1 MVLSWQNLISGRGNL
16 GQRCGLFAK
25 VVIASF
31 AGYAGYATIS
41 AQTAS
46 ANTTSYPSSDMRPFV
61 IVPGDVTQNN
71 GAQIS
76 GTNNSGTA
84 NSVSGGM
91 VIFANPSRDSAT
103 RSDDYSPITTTDTIK
118 IDSLGRLN
126 SDTFGLDA
134 GYGPDIWRGSRS
146 AYAIPAMQ
154 RLSAFGNLELLNR
167 MEKVLLRGK
176 ASSPSGKYEGVSWFV
191 ARLQRLMNLGDVRS
205 VIELADQSGAHRQD
219 ADVAKIYAEAL
230 LALGNFEQACEL
242 RQQARRP
249 DLKLFFAELNLVCL
263 LHAKQLDA
271 AAMNLDLSSGLMEE
285 DSFFSQL
292 AFAMAVNMP
301 VEEIEMP
308 SQISILQASLLR
320 IVQLDMTS
328 RLASYPM
335 AMSALF
341 ASDYGRDVGLQL
353 GAALRAT
360 RYGALNI
367 SALRNLINMNVDRLG
382 VLEAGS
388 ASDTSSDLTGP
399 SRLTKRG
406 AIRLA
411 QGYLRMKKGPNS
423 AGQNVSAD
431 VSPDVSPDV
440 SASELANEL
449 ASYLRLAIDND
460 IWSVAVRLVAREIA
474 LVDPE
479 NESDRALFALANLQ
493 LGALDRA
500 QALIRA
506 QVLGVNQ
513 PRKDLEDILSFWRE
527 QGRRFPMYPDNQNS
541 GFLQPEKSFADVAY
555 EALDASNI
563 LPSGEAA
570 PSAYDLDLV
579 VDQAQRLSRSGRLG
593 DLVMFMQE
601 RLAQKPFSDWR
612 DEDVYAA
619 IEPMAYIGLRGEAL
633 ALAKEIV
640 LQKALSEQV
649 INNNSA
655 VSSSEED
662 NSKYNSKY
670 NSTYHVASNISSA
683 R

>member
-1 MVLSWQNLISGRGNL
+1 MLAGNRFLMVLSWQNLISGRGNL

-76 GTNNSGTA
+76 GTNNSELLILFQRDGY
-84 NSVSGGM
+84 
-91 VIFANPSRDSAT
+91 FCHPSRDSAT

-320 IVQLDMTS
+320 IAQLDMTS

-335 AMSALF
+335 AMSA
-341 ASDYGRDVGLQL
+341 
-353 GAALRAT
+353 
-360 RYGALNI
+360 
-367 SALRNLINMNVDRLG
+367 
-382 VLEAGS
+382 
-388 ASDTSSDLTGP
+388 
-399 SRLTKRG
+399 
-406 AIRLA
+406 
-411 QGYLRMKKGPNS
+411 
-423 AGQNVSAD
+423 
-431 VSPDVSPDV
+431 
-440 SASELANEL
+440 
-449 ASYLRLAIDND
+449 
-460 IWSVAVRLVAREIA
+460 
-474 LVDPE
+474 
-479 NESDRALFALANLQ
+479 
-493 LGALDRA
+493 
-500 QALIRA
+500 
-506 QVLGVNQ
+506 
-513 PRKDLEDILSFWRE
+513 
-527 QGRRFPMYPDNQNS
+527 
-541 GFLQPEKSFADVAY
+541 
-555 EALDASNI
+555 
-563 LPSGEAA
+563 
-570 PSAYDLDLV
+570 
-579 VDQAQRLSRSGRLG
+579 
-593 DLVMFMQE
+593 
-601 RLAQKPFSDWR
+601 
-612 DEDVYAA
+612 
-619 IEPMAYIGLRGEAL
+619 
-633 ALAKEIV
+633 
-640 LQKALSEQV
+640 
-649 INNNSA
+649 
-655 VSSSEED
+655 
-662 NSKYNSKY
+662 
-670 NSTYHVASNISSA
+670 
-683 R
+683 